1 MQEEVSRSIDSR
13 VSDVSREG
21 PFYTGM
27 MKIRAEVYLGGKIES
42 SDLDVSKLRC
52 LLGTEAVQYVD
63 LKAKV
68 RDLKVTGNHETLI

>member
-1 MQEEVSRSIDSR
+1 MQEEVSRLIDSQ

-27 MKIRAEVYLGGKIES
+27 MKIRTEVYLGGKIES
-42 SDLDVSKLRC
+42 SDLDVSRLGC